1 MLRATASRSSCSVSE
16 RRSRVRRLI
25 EMGSGRGV
33 VDAATQLIC
42 LVAYAGF
49 IVFGGLTFIAGVL
62 YYNSFATSSPSEQPH
77 DSSRIWLTD
86 VLLTVR
92 TRTCSA

>member
-1 MLRATASRSSCSVSE
+1 
-16 RRSRVRRLI
+16 
-25 EMGSGRGV
+25 MGSGRGV

-62 YYNSFATSSPSEQPH
+62 YYNSFATSSPSEFN
-77 DSSRIWLTD
+77 
-86 VLLTVR
+86 R
-92 TRTCSA
+92 TIAAAFG